1 MNMEYI
7 VIFLII
13 VLVIFLIYRDSKFEK
28 FGNENKG
35 EIKEENK
42 GENKE
47 ENKEIKEIVEKS
59 KKIDELY
66 KKLDTIN
73 EEFLNQYLI
82 LLNAY
87 KLIYYQK
94 VNYWYLTYF
103 SETSSIEEKNKELNL
118 SNEEVKKA
126 NAIIDEIKKIIL
138 NKYKEQVM
146 GLKYNINTELVNLKI
161 SVSLVTSAS
170 KYIEIFDNLDKHYKS
185 YRTNVEWQINKFRE
199 YTELK
204 NEYFIKDMSEN
215 FSTNISQIKKN
226 LDKFKN
232 NITPK
237 IYTENMEKDIDQNK
251 DVKDY
256 YNDYEKYKKLKE
268 IAKNNIQTEFEKI
281 K

>member
-146 GLKYNINTELVNLKI
+146 GLKDNINTELVNLKI

-185 YRTNVEWQINKFRE
+185 YITNVEWQINKFRE

>member
-1 MNMEYI
+1 MEYI

-146 GLKYNINTELVNLKI
+146 GLKDNINTELVNLKI

-185 YRTNVEWQINKFRE
+185 YITNVEWQINKFRE

>member
-1 MNMEYI
+1 MEYI

-256 YNDYEKYKKLKE
+256 YNDYEKYKRNLKQDLV
-268 IAKNNIQTEFEKI
+268 IYFYINKI
-281 K
+281 NY